1 MERIFKSWSGLAS
14 HFIGECFDVAKPFI
28 DERYSGLDPL
38 IRFVAAQLYIDCHL
52 SSESI
57 LLLIR
62 EQKEWDTDLVAR
74 SVMEGSLKFTYML
87 QGEPPDIGRKVDEYW
102 NILPQFAS
110 IKHSERA
117 VRFLQEVPDPDNP
130 NWLPFKELI
139 LDEPMITAIRSK
151 YSRQERQSLEES
163 WSFTG
168 ICRAFAKSDNLGL
181 KLFANLAHGY
191 GMSSHLIH
199 KDADGIGMVWDRFR
213 RDPERQT
220 AVKLGHS
227 ARVVSD
233 VCTFAKL
240 RLFSL
245 LRACQQPTDSIGT
258 IEQRYQ
264 ELLFDELAKAGK
276 QFTDIEYSLHG
287 QPG

>member
-14 HFIGECFDVAKPFI
+14 HFIGECFDVSKPFI
-28 DERYSGLDPL
+28 DDEYAGVAPL
-38 IRFVAAQLYIDCHL
+38 VRFVAAQLYIDCHL

-57 LLLIR
+57 LLLIHD
-62 EQKEWDTDLVAR
+62 QKEWDADLVAR
-74 SVMEGSLKFTYML
+74 SVMEGSLKLTYML
-87 QGEPPDIGRKVDEYW
+87 QGEPHDIERKVDEYW

-117 VRFLQEVPDPDNP
+117 GRFIHEVPDPDNP

-139 LDEPMITAIRSK
+139 LDESAIAAIRSK
-151 YSRQERQSLEES
+151 YSRQERKTLEES

-168 ICRAFAKSDNLGL
+168 ICRTFAKSDDEGL
-181 KLFANLAHGY
+181 KLFAHLAHGY

-227 ARVVSD
+227 ARIVSD

-240 RLFSL
+240 RLYSL
-245 LRACQQPTDSIGT
+245 LRACKQPTDSIGT
-258 IEQRYQ
+258 IEERYQ
-264 ELLFDELAKAGK
+264 ELLFDELDKAGN
-276 QFTDIEYSLHG
+276 QFTDIEYG
-287 QPG
+287 PNR